1 MSILLCEIFAI
12 NWRCYALDLYNR
24 ILRETEKRGL
34 KGTDLGKLLDL
45 QKSPLTDWKNKK
57 SMPTTEQ
64 LIKLCDIF
72 AISADYLLFGTER
85 GLSENEKILI
95 TSFNKLSELDKQE
108 ILNFIDY
115 KVYKS
120 SEKVKKSFPSENDQT
135 HKVV

>member
-1 MSILLCEIFAI
+1 M
-12 NWRCYALDLYNR
+12 DLYNR